1 VLLSL
6 ATAAFAALSALPQVD
21 TTVAVSNGQRLEV
34 DNFGGEITVKTWNR
48 NAVRVQADPSSHAEV
63 QISTAGSVVNVR
75 PEGRH
80 GPPSADLEITTPAW
94 MGLDLSGVNG
104 DVTVRGARGPVTIE
118 TVQGSVD
125 VTGGQGIV
133 SLRSVQGS
141 VTLRGARGRI
151 EVHSVNEDVS
161 VSDASGELTAETVN
175 GEITLA
181 RVDATSLDASTV
193 NGDLS
198 YDGPIHNGGRYALSS
213 HNGDVTLAVAEGT
226 NAAVSVSTFSGEFE
240 SEFPVTINETRKGK
254 RFNFSIGTGSAQV
267 TLESFQGTI
276 SLVRPGHL
284 RRSSDEDHDND
295 DDHHDRDRDHDR
307 ERDRERD
314 R

>member
-6 ATAAFAALSALPQVD
+6 ATAALAALSALPQVD
-21 TTVAVSNGQRLEV
+21 TTVPVGSGQRLEV
-34 DNFGGEITVKTWNR
+34 DAFGGDITVRTWSR
-48 NAVRVQADPSSHAEV
+48 NAVRVQADPSSHAQI
-63 QISTAGSVVNVR
+63 QISTVGSTVSLR
-75 PEGRH
+75 TEGHR
-80 GPPSADLEITTPAW
+80 GPPAVDLEITTPAW

-104 DVTVRGARGPVTIE
+104 DVTVHGAKGPVTVE
-118 TVQGSVD
+118 TVQGTVD
-125 VTGGQGIV
+125 VTGGKGIV

-226 NAAVSVSTFSGEFE
+226 SAAVSVSTFSGEFE

-254 RFNFSIGTGSAQV
+254 RFNFSIGTGRAQV
-267 TLESFQGTI
+267 TLESFQGTV
-276 SLVRPGHL
+276 SLVRPGH
-284 RRSSDEDHDND
+284 RPRSSSD
-295 DDHHDRDRDHDR
+295 DDHDSDHD
-307 ERDRERD
+307 DD
-314 R
+314 K

>member
-6 ATAAFAALSALPQVD
+6 ATGALAALSALPQVD
-21 TTVAVSNGQRLEV
+21 TTVPVGSGQRLEV
-34 DNFGGEITVKTWNR
+34 DAFGGEITVRTWNR
-48 NAVRVQADPSSHAEV
+48 NALRVQADPSSHAQV
-63 QISTAGSVVNVR
+63 QISTVGSTVSLR
-75 PEGRH
+75 TEGHR
-80 GPPSADLEITTPAW
+80 GPPAVDLEITTPAW

-104 DVTVRGARGPVTIE
+104 DVSVHGAKGPVTVE
-118 TVQGSVD
+118 TVQGNVD

-151 EVHSVNEDVS
+151 DVHSVNQDVS
-161 VSDASGELTAETVN
+161 VSDAAGELTAETVN

-198 YDGPIHNGGRYALSS
+198 YDGPIHNGGRYSLSS
-213 HNGDVTLAVAEGT
+213 HNGDVTLAVAAGT
-226 NAAVSVSTFSGEFE
+226 SAAVSVSTFSGEFE
-240 SEFPVTINETRKGK
+240 SEFPVTINETRKGR

-267 TLESFQGTI
+267 TLESFQGTVQ
-276 SLVRPGHL
+276 LVRPGSRAL
-284 RRSSDEDHDND
+284 
-295 DDHHDRDRDHDR
+295 
-307 ERDRERD
+307 RDRERD
-314 R
+314 HDDDHDADHDDHEDDDR